1 MTVTSSKELQ
11 DLLEVAQQGD
21 MIEFK
26 RGMYS
31 HWGIFI
37 GK

>member
-21 MIEFK
+21 MIQFN
-26 RGMYS
+26 RGFYD